1 MRRIFAF
8 VFAGIGIVAL
18 ASGANAVDSPAAA
31 SCLAAAAKGDHDQ
44 TITFC
49 TKALEAEPENE
60 QVKQALQTARAA
72 KKPGIEVSSPP
83 PPSGVTQ

>member
-1 MRRIFAF
+1 MRRISAF
-8 VFAGIGIVAL
+8 VFAGIGFVAL

-31 SCLAAAAKGDHDQ
+31 SCLAAAAKGDNDQ
-44 TITFC
+44 AITLC

-72 KKPGIEVSSPP
+72 KESGIEVSSPP
-83 PPSGVTQ
+83 PTSGVIR

>member
-1 MRRIFAF
+1 MRRISAF
-8 VFAGIGIVAL
+8 IFAGIGLVAL

-72 KKPGIEVSSPP
+72 KESGIEVSSPP
-83 PPSGVTQ
+83 PPSGVTR